1 MNRDPFSVL
10 GVSSS
15 ATEDEIKTAY
25 RKLAKKY
32 HPDLNPGDKSA
43 EEKMKEVNEAY
54 AQALQIRRNGG
65 TWNGGS
71 GYGSSYGTGYGA
83 GGSQGYGGSYYN
95 GNGYGFS
102 GYDDPRQQWQQ
113 QGDPFAGFGFNPFA
127 DIFGFRGGPQQSAGF
142 RTRMYANPELKAV
155 ENHVLA
161 RNFHDALD
169 LLNRISEHNADWHA
183 LYARADLGLG
193 NRISALEH
201 ARKASQMAPGDQDYQ
216 MLEREIEAGGQR
228 YQQARQNGY
237 NIRSTFCSNPFLS
250 CCALNL
256 VCNCCLGG
264 RYGFCC

>member
-1 MNRDPFSVL
+1 
-10 GVSSS
+10 
-15 ATEDEIKTAY
+15 
-25 RKLAKKY
+25 
-32 HPDLNPGDKSA
+32 
-43 EEKMKEVNEAY
+43 
-54 AQALQIRRNGG
+54 
-65 TWNGGS
+65 
-71 GYGSSYGTGYGA
+71 
-83 GGSQGYGGSYYN
+83 
-95 GNGYGFS
+95 
-102 GYDDPRQQWQQ
+102 
-113 QGDPFAGFGFNPFA
+113 
-127 DIFGFRGGPQQSAGF
+127 
-142 RTRMYANPELKAV
+142 MYANPELKTV

-201 ARKASQMAPGDQDYQ
+201 ARIASQMAPGDQDYQ